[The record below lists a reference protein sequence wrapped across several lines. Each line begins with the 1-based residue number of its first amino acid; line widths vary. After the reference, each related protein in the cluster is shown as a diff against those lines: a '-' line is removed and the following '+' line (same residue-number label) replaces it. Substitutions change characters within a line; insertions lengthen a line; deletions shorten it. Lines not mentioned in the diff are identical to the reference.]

1 VSATGLALVSLAAF
15 LVFYAAFVLALA
27 LAGRGSDARA
37 LARFIPD
44 CLVFLRRLLGDERIA
59 RSRKLAL
66 LLLIGYLAS
75 PIDLVPDFVP
85 VVGQL
90 DDAILAALVLRFVL
104 RGADP
109 SLIDRQ
115 WPGPPQGARL
125 IHRLAFGARGR
136 ASAAS
141 PNPY

>member
-1 VSATGLALVSLAAF
+1 MSATGLALVSLAAF
-15 LVFYAAFVLALA
+15 LVLYAAFVLGLA

-44 CLVFLRRLLGDERIA
+44 CLVLLRRLLSDGRVA

-66 LLLIGYLAS
+66 LALIAYLAS

-90 DDAILAALVLRFVL
+90 DDAILAALTLRFVL

-109 SLIDRQ
+109 SLIDRH

-125 IHRLAFGARGR
+125 IRRLAFGARGR
-136 ASAAS
+136 ASAVS
-141 PNPY
+141 PRP